1 MGTAVRSGNWDRSFV
16 DFLKLLNRR
25 QTFNCIITHK
35 GEMKYVFG
43 WVAGNINFYE
53 EVTDSTSFPKR
64 LWCSV
69 VSRLWD
75 LE

>member
-1 MGTAVRSGNWDRSFV
+1 
-16 DFLKLLNRR
+16 
-25 QTFNCIITHK
+25 
-35 GEMKYVFG
+35 MKYVFG
-43 WVAGNINFYE
+43 RVAGNINFYE
-53 EVTDSTSFPKR
+53 EVTDSSSFPKR